1 MTLTLACTG
10 GVSGVW
16 VADVKGRVACDGD
29 GDANSHVSSSLSK
42 HLNFSDGISAGDLD
56 LSLFLDV
63 EIMGGLKVVHRVSS
77 SVLFEVDSVAVGASD
92 VSK

>member
-1 MTLTLACTG
+1 M
-10 GVSGVW
+10 
-16 VADVKGRVACDGD
+16 ACDGD

-56 LSLFLDV
+56 LFLDV

>member
-10 GVSGVW
+10 GWRVSGVW
-16 VADVKGRVACDGD
+16 VADVKGRVDGD
-29 GDANSHVSSSLSK
+29 GDANSHVSSPK
-42 HLNFSDGISAGDLD
+42 HLNFREGISAGDLD

-63 EIMGGLKVVHRVSS
+63 EIIGGLKVVHRVSS

>member
-16 VADVKGRVACDGD
+16 VADVKGRVACD